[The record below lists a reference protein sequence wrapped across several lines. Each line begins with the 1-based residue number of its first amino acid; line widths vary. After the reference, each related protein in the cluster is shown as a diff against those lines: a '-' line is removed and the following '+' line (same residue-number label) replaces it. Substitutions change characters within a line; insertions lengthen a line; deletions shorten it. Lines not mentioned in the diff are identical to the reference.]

1 MKEYIEES
9 ISAKKAFLED
19 EGLINALAEAVDAV
33 HHSIASGS
41 KLLIAGNGGS
51 AADAQHFAGE
61 FVGKYKHD
69 REAYPAIAL
78 TTDTSIITA
87 WSNDHDFD
95 SVFSRKLEAL
105 GSEGDVFVAISTSG
119 NSKNIFQALETAK
132 NKGLKTISLLGRGGG
147 SAKGIADIDIIIPS
161 DNTPRIQEVHILLIH
176 IISEEV
182 ERRLVE
188 ASKNG

>member
-19 EGLINALAEAVDAV
+19 EGLVNALAQAVDAV
-33 HHSIASGS
+33 HDSIASGF

-78 TTDTSIITA
+78 TTDTSILTA
-87 WSNDHDFD
+87 WSNDHNFD

-105 GSEGDVFVAISTSG
+105 GNEGDVFVAISTSG
-119 NSKNIFQALETAK
+119 NSKNILHALDTAK
-132 NKGLKTISLLGRGGG
+132 SRGIKTISLLGKDGG
-147 SAKGIADIDIIIPS
+147 SAKGMADIEIIVPS
-161 DNTPRIQEVHILLIH
+161 DNTPRVQEVHVLLIH

-188 ASKNG
+188 ASK